1 LISARSRLTVPFG
14 DRRLVFASSPKL
26 TPPAAIGAL
35 VDELFGEHDA
45 RDQWRILAA
54 ISMEFDLK
62 FDDVGHS
69 VLLVSDDREND

>member
-1 LISARSRLTVPFG
+1 
-14 DRRLVFASSPKL
+14 LVFASSPKL
-26 TPPAAIGAL
+26 TPPAIGAV